1 MTIARPLFLAVLACA
16 TLAAPALAL
25 PPLTPD
31 QKATFWNSPEDAPA
45 KTLLG
50 VSDEF
55 VGRHYTTGDE
65 WHAELWQPH
74 IQDLG
79 GGYMGVGSDQA
90 YLYIGWARPEFAWLT
105 DYDPLVV
112 DLHAVYRA
120 FFLEAETPDA
130 FVKFFAPGQ
139 QTTALDR
146 LEHHYAGNAKL
157 KTYREVYN
165 RNRGNIHYRLTLLG
179 KSMRKAKVPCWLT
192 DAATYTYVRTLV
204 QQERVRPMVAD
215 LLADKGIQGVAASA
229 RKLGVTMRV
238 VYLSNAEEYWPY
250 GKQFRANLT
259 SLPVDEKSRILRTL
273 SSFSKNHDYRYN
285 VQPALLYQ
293 AWLQRPSLRGVR
305 QMVKRRPLEG
315 PDDVELSITD
325 TDPATLDARKKKA
338 PKK

>member
-1 MTIARPLFLAVLACA
+1 MFARLLLTSLLATVL
-16 TLAAPALAL
+16 LAAPAWAVQ
-25 PPLTPD
+25 PLTPE
-31 QKATFWNSPEDAPA
+31 QKSTFWGSPEDPPA
-45 KTLLG
+45 KTLFG

-65 WHAELWQPH
+65 WHAELWQPY
-74 IQDLG
+74 IKDLG

-120 FFLEAETPDA
+120 FFLEAETPEA

-157 KTYREVYN
+157 KTYKEIYN

-179 KSMRKAKVPCWLT
+179 KSMRKAKMPCWLT
-192 DAATYTYVRTLV
+192 DPETYAYVRDLV
-204 QQERVRPMVAD
+204 RAERVRPLVAD
-215 LLADKGIQGVAASA
+215 LLAGKGVQGVAAAA
-229 RKLGVTMRV
+229 RKLGVTLRV

-250 GKQFRANLT
+250 SQQFRANMT

-273 SSFSKNHDYRYN
+273 SSFSKNKDYRYN

-293 AWLQRPSLRGVR
+293 AWLQRPTLRGVR

-315 PDDVELSITD
+315 PDDVELSVTE
-325 TDPATLDARKKKA
+325 TDPAAIEAKKK
-338 PKK
+338 KKPRK